1 MTLFGSGI
9 QMVGF
14 YSCNGPFDLR
24 SGFQVAILKPDYSD
38 HSNTGHSNYGTIEF
52 PDTFASGFG
61 MVFNHPIYGLFLKW
75 FASLDR
81 LIRNEN
87 ILVTLFIYRT
97 V

>member
-1 MTLFGSGI
+1 
-9 QMVGF
+9 MVHSIYGLVF
-14 YSCNGPFDLR
+14 KWPSKNPTT
-24 SGFQVAILKPDYSD
+24 VTIKKPDYSD